1 MDKQKHNIVSRFFK
15 KTLKN
20 KKDTD
25 FDVYLKRHLKNK
37 EFKKHYDEFGKQLEI
52 AYQLARLRKEKRMS
66 QIELAKQIGTTQSNI
81 ARMESGQQNF
91 TIGTLIKLAEVFK
104 KDLKVSIVWKK
115 FFSQRKRSNF

>member
-52 AYQLARLRKEKRMS
+52 AYQLAQLRKEKRMS
-66 QIELAKQIGTTQSNI
+66 QIELAKQIGTTQSNV

-91 TIGTLIKLAEVFK
+91 TIGTLIKVAEIFE
-104 KDLKVSIVWKK
+104 KDLRVSIV
-115 FFSQRKRSNF
+115 